1 MGGAFDAGYTEYQSQ
16 RSWLRKAV
24 RRAYLDSARSLLR
37 GPTLDFGCGIGELL
51 ARLPPGSIGIEY
63 NEATVAYC
71 RERGLDV
78 RWYDGLADDWQLS
91 LLSESAGLK
100 SMVIS
105 HVLEHF
111 DAPMQILHKLLGA
124 ANALGIGCVLVIV
137 PGPAGFRIDPTHRT
151 FVDRPML
158 CDPSVVAGTGF
169 MVANTRYF
177 PGDIR
182 VLGDWMPHHE
192 LQCLYQLARAPAAR

>member
-1 MGGAFDAGYTEYQSQ
+1 MADAFDAGYTEYQSQ
-16 RSWLRKAV
+16 RSWLRKTV
-24 RRAYLDSARSLLR
+24 RRAYLESARRLLN

-78 RWYDGLADDWQLS
+78 RWYDGVADEWRLS
-91 LLSESAGLK
+91 LLSESDGLK

-111 DAPMQILHKLLGA
+111 ETPMDVLSALLA
-124 ANALGIGCVLVIV
+124 AAERLGIERVLVIV
-137 PGPAGFRIDPTHRT
+137 PGRAGYRIDPTHRT
-151 FVDRPML
+151 FIDRQML
-158 CDPSVVAGTGF
+158 EDDSVVAASGF
-169 MVANTRYF
+169 GLMTARHF
-177 PGDIR
+177 PIDIR
-182 VLGDWMPHHE
+182 ALGDFFPHHE
-192 LQCLYQLARAPAAR
+192 LQALFRRPV

>member
-1 MGGAFDAGYTEYQSQ
+1 MVDAFDAGYTEYQSQ
-16 RSWLRKAV
+16 RSWLRKTV
-24 RRAYLDSARSLLR
+24 RRAYLESARSLLR

-78 RWYDGLADDWQLS
+78 RWYDGLADDWRLS
-91 LLSESAGLK
+91 LLSESAGHK
-100 SMVIS
+100 SMVVS

-111 DAPMQILHKLLGA
+111 DAPMEILSALLA
-124 ANALGIGCVLVIV
+124 AAKRLGIEHVLVIV
-137 PGPAGFRIDPTHRT
+137 PGRAGYRIDSTHRT

-158 CDPSVVAGTGF
+158 VDDSVFAASGF
-169 MVANTRYF
+169 ELTMARHF
-177 PGDIR
+177 PIDFR
-182 VLGDWMPHHE
+182 ALGDFFPHHE
-192 LQCLYQLARAPAAR
+192 LQVLFTRPV

>member
-1 MGGAFDAGYTEYQSQ
+1 MGGAFDAGYTEYQSR

-24 RRAYLDSARSLLR
+24 RRAYLESARSLLR

-51 ARLPPGSIGIEY
+51 ARLPSGSIGIEY

-78 RWYDGLADDWQLS
+78 RWYDGVADDWRLS

-111 DAPMQILHKLLGA
+111 NAPMQILSSLLVA
-124 ANALGIGCVLVIV
+124 AKRLGIERVLVIV
-137 PGPAGFRIDPTHRT
+137 PGRAGYRIDATHRT
-151 FVDRPML
+151 FVDRSML
-158 CDPSVVAGTGF
+158 ADHSVVKASGF
-169 MVANTRYF
+169 ELTMARHYPIDVRA
-177 PGDIR
+177 
-182 VLGDWMPHHE
+182 LGDVFPHHE
-192 LQCLYQLARAPAAR
+192 LQALFTRPV